1 MAYPVNQML
10 GDAPESADAT
20 IAVIA
25 HAMLNSLAVISGATA
40 TMLDRDLGPAQ
51 QRELLLRAHAQALH
65 VTGVLQD
72 LVRGLPAGMFDA
84 LERLNDELRD

>member
-1 MAYPVNQML
+1 MAYAVGQML
-10 GDAPESADAT
+10 GDAPESADGT

-40 TMLDRDLGPAQ
+40 TMLERELEPEQ
-51 QRELLLRAHAQALH
+51 RRELLERAHGQAIH

-72 LVRGLPAGMFDA
+72 LVRGLPEGMFDA
-84 LERLNDELRD
+84 LERLNDELRR